1 MNIGIDIDDTIS
13 DTYTTLLEYAQKYT
27 IEELKRSP
35 ILDNTK
41 MKNHSY
47 IELMHHWTKEET
59 LKFWDKYYA
68 EILRKVHIKTFASE
82 KIKKLKEKG
91 HKIYLVTA
99 RWDLENDNVKEITL
113 KWLRNNDVQYDDFFM
128 NAEEKLKIVK
138 DKNIDVFV
146 DDSFDNCKS
155 IAYGSNAKVF
165 LMDTR
170 VNQNLEDEKIT
181 RVYSWPHLYQEIIK
195 LKEEN

>member
-13 DTYTTLLEYAQKYT
+13 DTYATLLEYAQKYT
-27 IEELKRSP
+27 IEELKRNP

-41 MKNHSY
+41 VTNHSY
-47 IELMHHWTKEET
+47 IELMHHWTKEEA
-59 LKFWDKYYA
+59 LKFWDRYYA
-68 EILRKVHIKTFASE
+68 EILRKVNIKTFAAD

-91 HKIYLVTA
+91 HKIYLITA
-99 RWDLENDNVKEITL
+99 RWDIENDNVKEITL
-113 KWLRNNDVQYDDFFM
+113 EWLRNNDVQYDEFFM

-138 DKNIDVFV
+138 DKNINVFV

-155 IAYGSNAKVF
+155 IAYGSNIKVF
-165 LMDTR
+165 LMDTK
-170 VNQNLEDEKIT
+170 VNQSLQDEKIT

-195 LKEEN
+195 LKGEN

>member
-13 DTYTTLLEYAQKYT
+13 NTYATLLEYAQKYT
-27 IEELKRSP
+27 IEELKKSP
-35 ILDNTK
+35 VLDNTK
-41 MKNHSY
+41 MTNHSY
-47 IELMHHWTKEET
+47 IELMHHWTKEEA
-59 LKFWDKYYA
+59 LKFWDKYYG
-68 EILRKVHIKTFASE
+68 EMLRKVPIKIFATE

-91 HKIYLVTA
+91 HKIYLITA
-99 RWDLENDNVKEITL
+99 RWDMENDNVKEITL
-113 KWLRNNDVQYDDFFM
+113 EWLRKNDVQYDEFFM

-155 IAYGSNAKVF
+155 IAYGSNAKVY

-170 VNQNLEDEKIT
+170 VNQNLKDEKIT
-181 RVYSWPHLYQEIIK
+181 RVYSWSHVYQEIKK

>member
-27 IEELKRSP
+27 IEELKRNP

-41 MKNHSY
+41 MTNHSY
-47 IELMHHWTKEET
+47 IESMHHWKKEEA
-59 LKFWDKYYA
+59 LKFWNKYYA
-68 EILRKVHIKTFASE
+68 EILRKVHIKTFAVDE
-82 KIKKLKEKG
+82 IKKLKEKG
-91 HKIYLVTA
+91 HKIYLITA
-99 RWDLENDNVKEITL
+99 RWDMENKNIKEITL
-113 KWLRNNDVQYDDFFM
+113 EWLKNNDVQYDEFFM
-128 NAEEKLKIVK
+128 NAEEKLKVVRE
-138 DKNIDVFV
+138 KNIDVFV
-146 DDSFDNCKS
+146 DDSFNNCKS

-170 VNQNLEDEKIT
+170 VNQDLQDEKIT
-181 RVYSWPHLYQEIIK
+181 RVYSWPHLYQEIMK